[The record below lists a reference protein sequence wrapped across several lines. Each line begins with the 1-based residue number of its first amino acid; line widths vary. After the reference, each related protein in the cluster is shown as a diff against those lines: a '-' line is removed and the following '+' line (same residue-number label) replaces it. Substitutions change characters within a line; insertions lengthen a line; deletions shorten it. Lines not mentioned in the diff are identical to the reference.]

1 MPLPI
6 VVATRRLRDVCNAGT
21 RSNVQRLVTP
31 GPGPAGSFWNGQKY
45 LAAQTVL
52 FLSTFDA
59 SPLGL
64 RVATEENPSP
74 VYQSSLR
81 SLSPTFRV
89 SPGTCARFLP
99 RFHPASARFSPP
111 ISVLYWEYVSCEPS
125 ASPVPPTP
133 AVKSDRSLSYSPPTA
148 RTSPVVK
155 SSVEPGSQLE
165 SYESKSVEHAPGH
178 CVRRRIR
185 THWRRRVTIKT
196 RRRCLRNAYSTAS
209 RRTSESTNTAG
220 GRGEVGIQSGWTTS
234 TEHSPALYIPIS
246 PYARTTALTRMAS
259 QKHPHPWC
267 VHILSPNS
275 SISAPASL

>member
-1 MPLPI
+1 MPVRSGSESRQKRIQVPSTNRPFALCRRHSESPRAPAP
-6 VVATRRLRDVCNAGT
+6 VFFLAFTRRAR
-21 RSNVQRLVTP
+21 
-31 GPGPAGSFWNGQKY
+31 GSHLQSPSYIG
-45 LAAQTVL
+45 
-52 FLSTFDA
+52 STSLA
-59 SPLGL
+59 SPARPPSLLRRLLKAIGL
-64 RVATEENPSP
+64 
-74 VYQSSLR
+74 Y
-81 SLSPTFRV
+81 
-89 SPGTCARFLP
+89 
-99 RFHPASARFSPP
+99 
-111 ISVLYWEYVSCEPS
+111 
-125 ASPVPPTP
+125 
-133 AVKSDRSLSYSPPTA
+133 
-148 RTSPVVK
+148 RTVVK

-196 RRRCLRNAYSTAS
+196 RRRCLRNAYSAAS

-220 GRGEVGIQSGWTTS
+220 GRGGVGIQSGWTTS